1 MLIGDN
7 SKRIRGASPSGPA
20 GSTSGVNAG
29 SGAAGSRGPK
39 SSRMVVLSSTSDLP
53 RLEIDARI
61 DPRIGQVGNQVHD
74 QADEGEN
81 VEIGEH
87 HRIVAVE
94 HAFEAEQP
102 EAVEREYG
110 LDQQRA
116 GKERADKG
124 GRKAGDHQ
132 HHG

>member
-7 SKRIRGASPSGPA
+7 SKRIRGARPSGPEGSMSGVIA
-20 GSTSGVNAG
+20 GSR
-29 SGAAGSRGPK
+29 AAGSRGVSTL
-39 SSRMVVLSSTSDLP
+39 SSMVVLTSTSDLP

-61 DPRIGQVGNQVHD
+61 DPSIGQVGNQVHD

-81 VEIGEH
+81 IEIGEH

-94 HAFEAEQP
+94 HAFKAEQAQP
-102 EAVEREYG
+102 VERENR

-116 GKERADKG
+116 GEECADEG
-124 GRKAGDHQ
+124 G
-132 HHG
+132 